1 MTRFIQYQS
10 VPLVIKAIPWRRI
23 DWHGYRY
30 FYSDIF
36 DVISKMIEIAMVRS
50 SAYWRDNLFKGQGQ
64 RDKGLVGGYR
74 QHDGGDGGGGGGGG
88 RTCSIFMK
96 ENY

>member
-36 DVISKMIEIAMVRS
+36 DVISKMIKSQWCVLVRIGGII
-50 SAYWRDNLFKGQGQ
+50 YLKGRVRGT
-64 RDKGLVGGYR
+64 RG
-74 QHDGGDGGGGGGGG
+74 
-88 RTCSIFMK
+88 
-96 ENY
+96 